1 MDDETKYTATAQ
13 DVAEKYNVHPRTVLR
28 WCVNKGIPHRRLPG
42 GPRFNM
48 AEVDEWA
55 KPGVPNGEAA

>member
-1 MDDETKYTATAQ
+1 MDKDVEYTATTA
-13 DVAEKYNVHPRTVLR
+13 DVAKRFGVHQRTVLR
-28 WCVNKGIPHRRLPG
+28 WCKDHDIPHRWLPG
-42 GPRFNM
+42 GPKFNM